1 MRKIIV
7 VTFSTMDGV
16 LQAPGGPDEDPT
28 GGFKWGGWQFG
39 YPDEVTNSWLMK
51 IFSNP
56 FDLLLGRRTYEI
68 FAAYWPYQNDPIAE
82 KFNRINKYVVGTTPV
97 DISWKNSILINKD
110 VVNELKK
117 LKQQDGPDLLV
128 HGSSRL
134 IQTLLA
140 NHLIDVLHVW
150 TYPITLGKGKKLF
163 QEGTAAQE
171 WKMTESAISTTGIIF
186 ARYEPGGEVK
196 VGSFASATTSDAE
209 IERRKKWLKEEKGSE
224 RSKK

>member
-16 LQAPGGPDEDPT
+16 LQAPGGREEDRT

-39 YPDEVTNSWLMK
+39 YPDELTNSALAR
-51 IFSNP
+51 IFSTP

-68 FAAYWPYQNDPIAE
+68 FSAYWPYQHDEIGE
-82 KFNRINKYVVGTTPV
+82 QFNRINKYVVATTPV
-97 DISWKNSILINKD
+97 DISWKNSILINRD

-140 NHLIDVLHVW
+140 NRLVDVLHIW
-150 TYPITLGKGKKLF
+150 TYPITLGSGKKLF
-163 QEGTAAQE
+163 QEGTPAQE
-171 WKMTESAISTTGIIF
+171 WKMTESVVSTTGIIF
-186 ARYEPGGEVK
+186 AKYEPGGEVK
-196 VGSFASATTSDAE
+196 LGSYGPDQVSDAE
-209 IERRKKWLKEEKGSE
+209 MERRKKWLKEEKGNNL
-224 RSKK
+224 